1 MARYTVLDKS
11 PKTLAELQK
20 ALEEIATAAKLD
32 GSTPDMV
39 YIEGPYEQE
48 FIGLS
53 LLEEKL
59 SDGSKVY
66 TLQLG

>member
-1 MARYTVLDKS
+1 MARYTVLDSS
-11 PKTLAELQK
+11 PKTLEELLK
-20 ALEEIATAAKLD
+20 ALENIVTAAKVD
-32 GSTPDMV
+32 GSSPDMV

-66 TLQLG
+66 TLQIG